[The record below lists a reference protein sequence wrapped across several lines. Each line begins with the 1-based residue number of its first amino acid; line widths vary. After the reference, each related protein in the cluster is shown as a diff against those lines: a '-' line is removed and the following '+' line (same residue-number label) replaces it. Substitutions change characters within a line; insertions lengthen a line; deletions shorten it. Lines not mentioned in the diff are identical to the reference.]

1 MKITERWKNL
11 QGPARASLVF
21 VLASFLL
28 RGVSFLTTPIFTRL
42 VEPAQYG
49 LIVTYNNWSAIVEVF
64 AVLGMT
70 SAGVFNI
77 GLNDYR
83 DDQDRYI
90 SSVLVLCTLADLISF
105 ILLFAFKRLFPG
117 ILTLPDHLL
126 LLMGLHFILY
136 PAQVF
141 WITRERYAYRYRAA
155 AIVSVLC
162 TLLSTA
168 AAILAVLYLPGENK
182 GEIRLWSGEM
192 VVLVFSLPI
201 YIMLLAK
208 GRCFMDTARWKKI
221 LAYALPLLPH
231 YLAQHVM
238 NNSDRIMVNNLVSES
253 AAAIYSLAVTTSLVM
268 TVIWSSVNGSLV
280 PYTYEKMNAGE
291 TDGIRR
297 ISVPLV
303 LFYGVMC
310 FGVTLITPELFLF
323 LAPVTYHEGIFAVPP
338 VAAVAFLSAMYN
350 LLANVEFY
358 YKKTKWI
365 AISTVV
371 AAVVNVV
378 LNAVFI
384 PVFGFI
390 AAAYTTLVSYLIL
403 LVMHWIGYRKCI
415 SAPMYDLKLLCG
427 ISAVTVTA
435 CLLCGLTYETRILR
449 YGIVAVLLV
458 IAFLKR
464 RDILARFRELKK

>member
-268 TVIWSSVNGSLV
+268 TVIWSAVNGSLV

>member
-208 GRCFMDTARWKKI
+208 GRCFVDTARWKKI

-268 TVIWSSVNGSLV
+268 TVIWSAVNGSLV

-323 LAPVTYHEGIFAVPP
+323 LAPETYHEGIFAVPP

>member
-126 LLMGLHFILY
+126 LLMGLHFFLY

-208 GRCFMDTARWKKI
+208 GRCFMDIARWKKI

-268 TVIWSSVNGSLV
+268 TVIWSAVNGSLV

-427 ISAVTVTA
+427 ISAVTVIA

-458 IAFLKR
+458 FVFLKR

>member
-208 GRCFMDTARWKKI
+208 GRCFVDTARWKKI

-268 TVIWSSVNGSLV
+268 TVIWSAVNGSLV

-390 AAAYTTLVSYLIL
+390 VAAYTTLISYLIL

-427 ISAVTVTA
+427 ISAVTVIA

-458 IAFLKR
+458 IVFLKR